1 MLVLASM
8 LVVEEEIRKRPDEAH
23 DSRPVPGLQPAV
35 AALPTKG
42 LIIAV
47 SLLCSSS
54 APALN

>member
-35 AALPTKG
+35 AALPTIG

-47 SLLCSSS
+47 SLRCSS
-54 APALN
+54 